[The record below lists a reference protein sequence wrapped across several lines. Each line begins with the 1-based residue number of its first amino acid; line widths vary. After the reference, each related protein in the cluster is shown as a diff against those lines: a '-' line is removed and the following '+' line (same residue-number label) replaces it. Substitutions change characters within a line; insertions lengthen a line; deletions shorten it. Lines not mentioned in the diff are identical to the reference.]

1 VAVLEEHIIKV
12 RHEVDR
18 KTLEKIRKEAA
29 ANAKAIARDQAREAK
44 AAAAEAASIAKKL
57 EQEKAQATKA
67 AAAEAAATVKKFERE
82 KAQAAKTWTRVA
94 IAAHKQKEREEKA
107 AARETAAVVKKLE
120 RDKAADAKKT
130 SEVWTGALRQVGARM
145 VDFGIKS
152 AKFAADYIADTFEGV
167 RETDKF
173 AKSLGIASSELMSLE
188 KGFARARVPVSATR
202 DAIQTLRENLGE
214 LERVGTGPAKDSL
227 GSLGLT
233 LEDFKN
239 KTPTEQ
245 LKTFADAL
253 MNVEDPMKRTSIALE
268 VLGDE
273 AGRHVVAAMV
283 DGAAGID
290 KLTQAARDAGQ
301 VLDEEAIEQ
310 TRKLDEKLLSLK
322 GKAEGV
328 ALSIMEKAVPAFS
341 EWAEKNDELIQQGV
355 PAAIELIGTAAA
367 GAAAFVLGLSAELG
381 NLAGIGGE
389 EGLRLKVLEEREA
402 SGRLIGVEVAEL
414 DSLRHSKEPRGGGSQ
429 ATQEEREALGSTRR
443 RRAEARRGER
453 PGSSGP
459 SDDEL
464 DRIAAAR
471 LGSQQRI
478 QAANAETFE
487 ANAKKKPK
495 GRGKS
500 AEERER
506 EKALEEARKQAK
518 EELGEEFRRIGG
530 RFGATEAGIA
540 QAIESAA
547 KSFAGGGNTAAAR
560 KSGLG
565 TIGRL
570 TDTKNIER
578 QAKTDPLSAL
588 FGVENL
594 PDVSPADIS
603 QDRAPDVL
611 TATINNTFTIE
622 QKFEIDGAARPDLI
636 PDQVTDAV
644 RSLFADE
651 IEQQS
656 KYVKV
661 SFAR

>member
-1 VAVLEEHIIKV
+1 MAVLEEHIIKI
-12 RHEVDR
+12 RHVSDASE
-18 KTLEKIRKEAA
+18 LQKIRGEA
-29 ANAKAIARDQAREAK
+29 QK
-44 AAAAEAASIAKKL
+44 AAATIDRAFKGAADSGEDAADKIADDH
-57 EQEKAQATKA
+57 TKA
-67 AAAEAAATVKKFERE
+67 
-82 KAQAAKTWTRVA
+82 
-94 IAAHKQKEREEKA
+94 
-107 AARETAAVVKKLE
+107 
-120 RDKAADAKKT
+120 AKKT
-130 SEVWTGALRQVGARM
+130 SEVWTGALRRVGARM

-152 AKFAADYIADTFEGV
+152 AKVAADYIADTFEGV
-167 RETDKF
+167 RVTDQF
-173 AKSLGIASSELMSLE
+173 AKTLAVSSSEMMALE
-188 KGFARARVPVSATR
+188 KGFERARVPADNTR
-202 DAIQTLRENLGE
+202 EAVKTLRENLGE
-214 LERVGTGPAKDSL
+214 LARVGTGPAADSL
-227 GSLGLT
+227 RSLGLT
-233 LEDFKN
+233 FADFEG
-239 KTPTEQ
+239 KTPTDQ
-245 LKTFADAL
+245 LKIFANAL

-268 VLGDE
+268 VMGED
-273 AGRHVVAAMV
+273 GQRIMPAML

-290 KLTQAARDAGQ
+290 KLTDAARAAGQ

-310 TRKLDEKLLSLK
+310 TRKLDEELLSLK

-328 ALSIMEKAVPAFS
+328 ALSVMQQAIPAFT
-341 EWAEKNDELIQQGV
+341 EWANENEKLIEQGV
-355 PAAIELIGTAAA
+355 PAAIDLITAAAA
-367 GAAAFVLGLSAELG
+367 GAATAVLTVAKAIADLRKSSDDSSIGRWMLGLQGIEVDENG
-381 NLAGIGGE
+381 NRVEAG
-389 EGLRLKVLEEREA
+389 LSQSR
-402 SGRLIGVEVAEL
+402 
-414 DSLRHSKEPRGGGSQ
+414 RGGGSSATPEQ
-429 ATQEEREALGSTRR
+429 ASTLGSTRR

-453 PGSSGP
+453 PGSYGP

-487 ANAKKKPK
+487 ANAKKKKKPK
-495 GRGKS
+495 GKS

-518 EELGEEFRRIGG
+518 EELGEEFQRIGG

>member
-1 VAVLEEHIIKV
+1 MAVLEEHIIKI
-12 RHEVDR
+12 RHVSDASE
-18 KTLEKIRKEAA
+18 LQKIRGEA
-29 ANAKAIARDQAREAK
+29 QK
-44 AAAAEAASIAKKL
+44 AAATIDRAFKGAADSGEDAADKIADDH
-57 EQEKAQATKA
+57 TKA
-67 AAAEAAATVKKFERE
+67 A
-82 KAQAAKTWTRVA
+82 
-94 IAAHKQKEREEKA
+94 KE
-107 AARETAAVVKKLE
+107 
-120 RDKAADAKKT
+120 T
-130 SEVWTGALRQVGARM
+130 SEVWTGALRRVGARM

-173 AKSLGIASSELMSLE
+173 AKSLGVASSELMALE
-188 KGFARARVPVSATR
+188 KGFARARVPVRATR
-202 DAIQTLRENLGE
+202 EAIQTLRENLGE
-214 LERVGTGPAKDSL
+214 LERVGTGPAKNSL

-301 VLDEEAIEQ
+301 VLDEEAIKQ
-310 TRKLDEKLLSLK
+310 TRKLDEELLSLK

-328 ALSIMEKAVPAFS
+328 ALSVMQQAIPAFT
-341 EWAEKNDELIQQGV
+341 EWANENEKLIEQGV
-355 PAAIELIGTAAA
+355 PAAIDLITAAAA
-367 GAAAFVLGLSAELG
+367 GAATAVLTVAKAIADLRKSSDDSSIGRWMLGLQGIEVDENG
-381 NLAGIGGE
+381 NRVEAG
-389 EGLRLKVLEEREA
+389 LSQSR
-402 SGRLIGVEVAEL
+402 
-414 DSLRHSKEPRGGGSQ
+414 RGGGSSATPEQ
-429 ATQEEREALGSTRR
+429 ASTLGSTRR

-453 PGSSGP
+453 PGSYGP

-487 ANAKKKPK
+487 ANAKKKKKPK
-495 GRGKS
+495 GKS

-518 EELGEEFRRIGG
+518 EELGEEFQRIGG